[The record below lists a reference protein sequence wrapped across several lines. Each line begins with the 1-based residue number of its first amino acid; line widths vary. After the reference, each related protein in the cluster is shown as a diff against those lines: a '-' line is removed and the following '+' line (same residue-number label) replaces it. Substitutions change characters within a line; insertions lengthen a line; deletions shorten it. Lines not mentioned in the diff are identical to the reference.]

1 MKKKPPPGSPRPS
14 NALNTRAIGT
24 RAEKRALAHYRLRG
38 YRVLATNLWIGGYE
52 LDLVLR
58 RGHTIVFCEV
68 KAKGG
73 AEKGDP
79 LEMVTPEKVRR
90 LRQAAEAWLAA
101 NPQPREFDVRFD
113 VAAERTGR
121 LEVVANAF

>member
-1 MKKKPPPGSPRPS
+1 VKKKPPPGSPRPS
-14 NALNTRAIGT
+14 STRAIGT

-38 YRVLATNLWIGGYE
+38 YRVLATNLWIAGYE

-58 RGHTIVFCEV
+58 RGRTIVFCEV
-68 KAKGG
+68 KSKGG

-90 LRQAAEAWLAA
+90 LRRAAEAWLVSH
-101 NPQPREFDVRFD
+101 PQPAEFDVRFD
-113 VAAERTGR
+113 VAAERTGK
-121 LEVVANAF
+121 LEIVANAF

>member
-1 MKKKPPPGSPRPS
+1 VKKKPQRGSRQPS
-14 NALNTRAIGT
+14 NTRAIGT
-24 RAEKRALAHYRLRG
+24 RAERRAVWHYRLRG
-38 YRVLATNLWIGGYE
+38 YRVLGTNVWIGGYE

-58 RGHTIVFCEV
+58 RGRTIVFCEV

-73 AEKGDP
+73 AERGDP

-101 NPQPREFDVRFD
+101 NPDELDCNVRFD
-113 VAAERTGR
+113 VAAERTGK
-121 LEVVANAF
+121 LQVVANAF